1 MAAKGDY
8 PIINFHFQ
16 VEWGEN
22 FRVGFSEVSGLSM
35 ETNVI
40 EYREGNSKTYNVIKQ
55 PGRTVF
61 GNII

>member
-22 FRVGFSEVSGLSM
+22 FRMGFSDVSGLSM

-40 EYREGNSKTYNVIKQ
+40 EYREGNSKNL
-55 PGRTVF
+55 
-61 GNII
+61 